1 MTKYADV
8 RANDS
13 DLYFTDSYTGKMWP
27 FIMANYRG
35 PRLKIMRRLGINL
48 SGLSRKSTQKR
59 PYPPG
64 QGAQNRRTKF
74 SEYKKKLFEKQKLR
88 YNYGVSEKQL
98 RRFMVEAKKSHEPTG
113 TVLLRLLELRLDNIV
128 FRLGLAPTIPAARQ
142 LVGHGHINVNGHR
155 VDIASYRVKPG
166 DIISVHEKSR
176 EMEAIKTSVEN
187 PSLRLAEYLSLD
199 VTNMSGKMEAY
210 PVRDDITL
218 EVDEQLVVE
227 YYAQR
232 M

>member
-1 MTKYADV
+1 
-8 RANDS
+8 
-13 DLYFTDSYTGKMWP
+13 
-27 FIMANYRG
+27 MANYRG
-35 PRLKIMRRLGINL
+35 PRLKKVRRFGIPL
-48 SGLSRKSTQKR
+48 SGLTRKSAQKR

-74 SEYKKKLFEKQKLR
+74 SEFKKKLYEKQKLR

-98 RRFMVEAKKSHEPTG
+98 RHLMVEAKKSHEPTG
-113 TVLLRLLELRLDNIV
+113 NVLLRLLEQRLDNVV

-142 LVGHGHINVNGHR
+142 LVAHGHIQVNGER
-155 VDIASYRVKPG
+155 VDIASFRVKPG
-166 DIISVHEKSR
+166 DVVAIREKSR
-176 EMEAIKTSVEN
+176 GMDAVKGSVES
-187 PSLRLAEYLSLD
+187 PALRLADYLSLD
-199 VTNMSGKMEAY
+199 VTNLAGKMEAL
-210 PVRDDITL
+210 PGREDISL